1 MKVQEILRAA
11 LVEVLQRG
19 LTKEPLLD
27 NEMITINYVD
37 VSPDLKHVKF
47 FFLPFNE
54 KKKEDFLE
62 AFKRA
67 NKVIRKEIGQRV
79 HLKYVPTINFVF
91 DNSITEVR
99 KLDKIFASKKLKKI
113 SRDNICQ
120 RKKTPILMAGLY
132 LTSL

>member
-1 MKVQEILRAA
+1 MKNYSFELGRRKSSQRQMKVQEILRAA
-11 LVEVLQRG
+11 LVEILQRG
-19 LTKEPLLD
+19 LTKESLLD

-62 AFKRA
+62 AFNRA
-67 NKVIRKEIGQRV
+67 NKVIRREIGQRV
-79 HLKYVPTINFVF
+79 HLKYVPTINFIF

-99 KLDKIFASKKLKKI
+99 KLDKIFASKKVKKDI
-113 SRDNICQ
+113 ER
-120 RKKTPILMAGLY
+120 
-132 LTSL
+132 

>member
-1 MKVQEILRAA
+1 MKNYSFELGRRKSSQRQMKVQEILRAA
-11 LVEVLQRG
+11 LVEILQRG

-67 NKVIRKEIGQRV
+67 NKVIRREIGQRV

-99 KLDKIFASKKLKKI
+99 KLDKILASKKVKKDI
-113 SRDNICQ
+113 ER
-120 RKKTPILMAGLY
+120 
-132 LTSL
+132 

>member
-1 MKVQEILRAA
+1 MKKYSFELGRRKSSQRQMKVQEILRAA
-11 LVEVLQRG
+11 LVEILQRG

-67 NKVIRKEIGQRV
+67 NKVIRREIGQRV

-99 KLDKIFASKKLKKI
+99 KLDKIFASKKVKKHI
-113 SRDNICQ
+113 ER
-120 RKKTPILMAGLY
+120 
-132 LTSL
+132 

>member
-1 MKVQEILRAA
+1 MKNYSFELGRGKSSQRQMKVQEILRAA

-37 VSPDLKHVKF
+37 VSPDLRHVKF

-54 KKKEDFLE
+54 KKREDFLE

-67 NKVIRKEIGQRV
+67 NKVIRREIGQRV

-99 KLDKIFASKKLKKI
+99 KLDKIFASRKVKKDI
-113 SRDNICQ
+113 ER
-120 RKKTPILMAGLY
+120 
-132 LTSL
+132 

>member
-1 MKVQEILRAA
+1 MKNYSFELGRRKSSQRQMKVQEILRAA
-11 LVEVLQRG
+11 LVEILQRG

-67 NKVIRKEIGQRV
+67 NKVIRREIGQRG
-79 HLKYVPTINFVF
+79 HLKYVPTINFIF

-99 KLDKIFASKKLKKI
+99 KLDKIFASKKVKKDI
-113 SRDNICQ
+113 ER
-120 RKKTPILMAGLY
+120 
-132 LTSL
+132 

>member
-1 MKVQEILRAA
+1 MKNYSFELGRGKSSQCQMKVQEILRAA

-37 VSPDLKHVKF
+37 VSPDLRHVKF

-54 KKKEDFLE
+54 KKREDFLE

-67 NKVIRKEIGQRV
+67 NKVIRREIGQRV

-99 KLDKIFASKKLKKI
+99 KLDKIFASKKVKKDI
-113 SRDNICQ
+113 ER
-120 RKKTPILMAGLY
+120 
-132 LTSL
+132 

>member
-1 MKVQEILRAA
+1 MKNYSFELGRRKSSQRQMKVQEILRAA
-11 LVEVLQRG
+11 LVEILQRG

-37 VSPDLKHVKF
+37 VSTDLKHVKF

-67 NKVIRKEIGQRV
+67 NKVIRREIGQRV

-99 KLDKIFASKKLKKI
+99 KLDKIFASKKVKKDI
-113 SRDNICQ
+113 ER
-120 RKKTPILMAGLY
+120 
-132 LTSL
+132 

>member
-11 LVEVLQRG
+11 LVEILQRG
-19 LTKEPLLD
+19 LTKETLID
-27 NEMITINYVD
+27 YEMITINYVD

-67 NKVIRKEIGQRV
+67 NKVIRREIGQRV

-99 KLDKIFASKKLKKI
+99 KLDKIFASKKVKKDI
-113 SRDNICQ
+113 ER
-120 RKKTPILMAGLY
+120 
-132 LTSL
+132 

>member
-1 MKVQEILRAA
+1 MKNYSFELGRGKSSQRQMKVQEILRAA

-37 VSPDLKHVKF
+37 VSPDLRHVKF

-67 NKVIRKEIGQRV
+67 NKVIRKDIGQRV

-99 KLDKIFASKKLKKI
+99 KLDKIFASKKVKKDI
-113 SRDNICQ
+113 ER
-120 RKKTPILMAGLY
+120 
-132 LTSL
+132 

>member
-1 MKVQEILRAA
+1 MKNYSFELGRRKSSQRQMKVQEILRAA
-11 LVEVLQRG
+11 LVEILQRG

-62 AFKRA
+62 AFNRA
-67 NKVIRKEIGQRV
+67 NKVIRREIGQCV
-79 HLKYVPTINFVF
+79 HLKYVPTINFIF

-99 KLDKIFASKKLKKI
+99 KLDKIFASKKVKKDTE
-113 SRDNICQ
+113 R
-120 RKKTPILMAGLY
+120 
-132 LTSL
+132 

>member
-1 MKVQEILRAA
+1 MKNYSFELGRRKSSQRQMKVQEILRAA
-11 LVEVLQRG
+11 LVEILQRG

-62 AFKRA
+62 AFRRA
-67 NKVIRKEIGQRV
+67 NKVIRREIGQRV

-99 KLDKIFASKKLKKI
+99 KLDKIFASKKVKKDI
-113 SRDNICQ
+113 ER
-120 RKKTPILMAGLY
+120 
-132 LTSL
+132 

>member
-1 MKVQEILRAA
+1 MKNYSFELGRGKSSQRQMKVQEILRAA

-99 KLDKIFASKKLKKI
+99 KLDKILESKKVKKDI
-113 SRDNICQ
+113 ER
-120 RKKTPILMAGLY
+120 
-132 LTSL
+132 

>member
-1 MKVQEILRAA
+1 MKNYSFELERRKSSQRQMKVQEILRAA
-11 LVEVLQRG
+11 LVEILQRG

-67 NKVIRKEIGQRV
+67 NKVIRREIGQRV
-79 HLKYVPTINFVF
+79 HLKYVPTINFIF

-99 KLDKIFASKKLKKI
+99 KLDKIFASKKVKKDI
-113 SRDNICQ
+113 ER
-120 RKKTPILMAGLY
+120 
-132 LTSL
+132 

>member
-1 MKVQEILRAA
+1 MKNYSFELGRRKSSQRQMKVQEILRAA

-37 VSPDLKHVKF
+37 VSPDLRHVKF

-54 KKKEDFLE
+54 KKREDFLE

-67 NKVIRKEIGQRV
+67 NKVIRREIGQRV

-99 KLDKIFASKKLKKI
+99 KLDKIFASKKVKKDI
-113 SRDNICQ
+113 ER
-120 RKKTPILMAGLY
+120 
-132 LTSL
+132 

>member
-11 LVEVLQRG
+11 LVEILQRG

-62 AFKRA
+62 AFNRA
-67 NKVIRKEIGQRV
+67 NKVIRREIGQRV
-79 HLKYVPTINFVF
+79 HLKYVPTINFIF

-99 KLDKIFASKKLKKI
+99 KLDKIFASKKVKKDI
-113 SRDNICQ
+113 ER
-120 RKKTPILMAGLY
+120 
-132 LTSL
+132 

>member
-1 MKVQEILRAA
+1 MKNYSFELGRRKSSQRQMKVQEILRAA
-11 LVEVLQRG
+11 LVEILQRG

-62 AFKRA
+62 AFKRS
-67 NKVIRKEIGQRV
+67 NKVIRREIGQRV

-99 KLDKIFASKKLKKI
+99 KLDKIFASKKVKKDI
-113 SRDNICQ
+113 ER
-120 RKKTPILMAGLY
+120 
-132 LTSL
+132 

>member
-1 MKVQEILRAA
+1 MKNYSIELGRRKSSQRQMKVQEILRAA
-11 LVEVLQRG
+11 LVEILQRG

-67 NKVIRKEIGQRV
+67 NKVIRREIGQRV

-99 KLDKIFASKKLKKI
+99 KLDKIFASKKVKKDI
-113 SRDNICQ
+113 ER
-120 RKKTPILMAGLY
+120 
-132 LTSL
+132 

>member
-1 MKVQEILRAA
+1 MKNYSFELERRTSSQRQMKVQEILRAA
-11 LVEVLQRG
+11 LVEILQRG

-67 NKVIRKEIGQRV
+67 NKVIRREIGQRV

-99 KLDKIFASKKLKKI
+99 KLDKIFASKKVKKDI
-113 SRDNICQ
+113 ER
-120 RKKTPILMAGLY
+120 
-132 LTSL
+132 

>member
-1 MKVQEILRAA
+1 MKNYSFELGRGKSSQRQMKVQEILRAA

-54 KKKEDFLE
+54 KKKEGLLE

-99 KLDKIFASKKLKKI
+99 KLDKIFASKKVKKDI
-113 SRDNICQ
+113 ER
-120 RKKTPILMAGLY
+120 
-132 LTSL
+132 

>member
-1 MKVQEILRAA
+1 MKNYSFELGRRKSSQRQMKVQEILRAA
-11 LVEVLQRG
+11 LVEILQRG

-27 NEMITINYVD
+27 NEMITFNYVD

-67 NKVIRKEIGQRV
+67 NKVIRREIGQRV

-99 KLDKIFASKKLKKI
+99 KLDKIFASKKVKKDI
-113 SRDNICQ
+113 ER
-120 RKKTPILMAGLY
+120 
-132 LTSL
+132 

>member
-1 MKVQEILRAA
+1 MKDYSFELGRRKSSQRQMKVQEILRAA
-11 LVEVLQRG
+11 LVEILQRG

-67 NKVIRKEIGQRV
+67 NKVIRREIGQRV
-79 HLKYVPTINFVF
+79 HLKYVPTINFIF

-99 KLDKIFASKKLKKI
+99 KLDKIFASKKVKKDI
-113 SRDNICQ
+113 ER
-120 RKKTPILMAGLY
+120 
-132 LTSL
+132 

>member
-1 MKVQEILRAA
+1 MKNYSFELGRRKSSQRQMKVQEILRAA
-11 LVEVLQRG
+11 LVEILQRG

-62 AFKRA
+62 AFNRA
-67 NKVIRKEIGQRV
+67 NKVIRREIGQRV

-99 KLDKIFASKKLKKI
+99 KLDKIFASKKVKKDI
-113 SRDNICQ
+113 ER
-120 RKKTPILMAGLY
+120 
-132 LTSL
+132 

>member
-1 MKVQEILRAA
+1 MKNYSFELGRGKSSQRQMKVQEILRAA

-54 KKKEDFLE
+54 KK
-62 AFKRA
+62 R
-67 NKVIRKEIGQRV
+67 
-79 HLKYVPTINFVF
+79 
-91 DNSITEVR
+91 
-99 KLDKIFASKKLKKI
+99 KIF
-113 SRDNICQ
+113 
-120 RKKTPILMAGLY
+120 
-132 LTSL
+132 

>member
-1 MKVQEILRAA
+1 MKNYSIELGRRKSSQRQMKVQEILRAA

-99 KLDKIFASKKLKKI
+99 KLDKIFASKKVKKDI
-113 SRDNICQ
+113 ER
-120 RKKTPILMAGLY
+120 
-132 LTSL
+132 

>member
-1 MKVQEILRAA
+1 MKNYSFELGRRKSSQRQMKVQEILRAA

-62 AFKRA
+62 AFNRA
-67 NKVIRKEIGQRV
+67 NKVIRREIGQRV
-79 HLKYVPTINFVF
+79 HLKYVPTINFIF

-99 KLDKIFASKKLKKI
+99 KLDKIFASKKVKKDI
-113 SRDNICQ
+113 ER
-120 RKKTPILMAGLY
+120 
-132 LTSL
+132 

>member
-1 MKVQEILRAA
+1 MKNYSFELGRRKSSQRQMKVQEILRAA
-11 LVEVLQRG
+11 LVEILQRC

-67 NKVIRKEIGQRV
+67 NKVIRREIGQRV

-99 KLDKIFASKKLKKI
+99 KLDKIFASKKVKKDI
-113 SRDNICQ
+113 ER
-120 RKKTPILMAGLY
+120 
-132 LTSL
+132 

>member
-1 MKVQEILRAA
+1 MKNYSFELGRRKSSQRQMKVQEILRAA
-11 LVEVLQRG
+11 LVEILQRG

-67 NKVIRKEIGQRV
+67 NKVIRREIGQRV

-91 DNSITEVR
+91 DNSNTEVR
-99 KLDKIFASKKLKKI
+99 KLDKIFASKKVKKDI
-113 SRDNICQ
+113 ER
-120 RKKTPILMAGLY
+120 
-132 LTSL
+132 

>member
-1 MKVQEILRAA
+1 MKNYSFELGRRKSSQRPMKVHEILRAA
-11 LVEVLQRG
+11 LVEILKRG

-67 NKVIRKEIGQRV
+67 NKVIRREIGQRV

-99 KLDKIFASKKLKKI
+99 KLDKIFASKKVKKDI
-113 SRDNICQ
+113 ER
-120 RKKTPILMAGLY
+120 
-132 LTSL
+132 

>member
-1 MKVQEILRAA
+1 MKNYSFELGRRKSSQRQKKVQEILRAA
-11 LVEVLQRG
+11 LVEDLQRG

-67 NKVIRKEIGQRV
+67 NKVIRREIGQRV

-99 KLDKIFASKKLKKI
+99 KLDKIFASKKVKKDI
-113 SRDNICQ
+113 ER
-120 RKKTPILMAGLY
+120 
-132 LTSL
+132 

>member
-1 MKVQEILRAA
+1 MKNYSFELGRRKSSQRQMKVQEILRAA
-11 LVEVLQRG
+11 LVEILQRG

-37 VSPDLKHVKF
+37 VSPYLKHVKF

-67 NKVIRKEIGQRV
+67 NKVIRREIGQRV

-99 KLDKIFASKKLKKI
+99 KLDKIFASKKVKKDI
-113 SRDNICQ
+113 ER
-120 RKKTPILMAGLY
+120 
-132 LTSL
+132 

>member
-1 MKVQEILRAA
+1 MKNYSFELGRGKSSQRQMKVQEILRAA

-19 LTKEPLLD
+19 LTKEHLLD

-37 VSPDLKHVKF
+37 VSPDLRHVKF

-54 KKKEDFLE
+54 KKREDFLE

-67 NKVIRKEIGQRV
+67 NKVIRREIGQRV

-99 KLDKIFASKKLKKI
+99 KLDKIFASKKVKKDI
-113 SRDNICQ
+113 ER
-120 RKKTPILMAGLY
+120 
-132 LTSL
+132 

>member
-1 MKVQEILRAA
+1 MKNYSFELRRRKSSQRQMKVQEILRAA
-11 LVEVLQRG
+11 LVEILQRG

-62 AFKRA
+62 AFNRA
-67 NKVIRKEIGQRV
+67 NKVIRREIGQRV
-79 HLKYVPTINFVF
+79 HLKYVPTINFIF

-99 KLDKIFASKKLKKI
+99 KLDKIFASKKVKKDI
-113 SRDNICQ
+113 ER
-120 RKKTPILMAGLY
+120 
-132 LTSL
+132 

>member
-1 MKVQEILRAA
+1 MKNYSFELGRGKSSQRQMKVQEILRAA

-37 VSPDLKHVKF
+37 VSPDLRHVKF

-54 KKKEDFLE
+54 KKREDFLE

-67 NKVIRKEIGQRV
+67 NKVIRREIGQRV
-79 HLKYVPTINFVF
+79 HLNYVPTINFVF

-99 KLDKIFASKKLKKI
+99 KLDKIFASKKVKKDI
-113 SRDNICQ
+113 ER
-120 RKKTPILMAGLY
+120 
-132 LTSL
+132 

>member
-1 MKVQEILRAA
+1 MKNYSFELGRRKSSQRQMKVQEILRAA
-11 LVEVLQRG
+11 LVEILQRG

-67 NKVIRKEIGQRV
+67 NKVIRREIGQRGQ
-79 HLKYVPTINFVF
+79 LKYVPTINFIF

-99 KLDKIFASKKLKKI
+99 KLDKIFASKKVKKDI
-113 SRDNICQ
+113 ER
-120 RKKTPILMAGLY
+120 
-132 LTSL
+132 